1 MRQTLHARSLLV
13 FDTWKVVA
21 FRLAFFVYLFVLF
34 QKSSRDLGSGWVYAN
49 VWVQYGLRANL
60 VLQYLAS
67 VTQLLCCSSPWE

>member
-21 FRLAFFVYLFVLF
+21 FRLAFFFCLFVLF

-49 VWVQYGLRANL
+49 VWVLYGLRANL